1 MQKCTKCKILK
12 NLEMFP
18 LHNKKLNGRDS
29 WCKNCRSSYRS
40 AIRRGVYRHCITDE
54 NLKIFLQENK
64 VCNICNLVSGKMFID
79 HNHTT
84 NKIRGL
90 LCIKCNLAIGHYFA
104 DNISLLKKAIEYLQN
119 PPINKLCH

>member
-1 MQKCTKCKILK
+1 MLKCTLCKTVK
-12 NLEMFP
+12 ELELFP
-18 LHNKKLNGRDS
+18 LNNKKINGRCS
-29 WCKNCRSSYRS
+29 WCRECRSVYRS
-40 AIRRGVYRHCITDE
+40 AIRRGKYRHCITDE
-54 NLKIFLQENK
+54 NLKIYLTENK
-64 VCNICNLVSGKMFID
+64 VCNICNEASNKMFID

-90 LCIKCNLAIGHYFA
+90 LCMKCNLAIGHFA